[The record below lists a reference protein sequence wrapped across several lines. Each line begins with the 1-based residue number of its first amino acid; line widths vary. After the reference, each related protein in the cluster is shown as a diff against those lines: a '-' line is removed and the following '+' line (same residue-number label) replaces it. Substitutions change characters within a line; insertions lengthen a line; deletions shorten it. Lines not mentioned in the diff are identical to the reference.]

1 MLLMKKLFAIVILG
15 LLWTSSVFAKQISC
29 EGVNTPNAR
38 FIISDDSIILSE
50 SGGSMTF
57 DKNWTMSKNIH
68 KGKIKTKWGGD
79 KQVLTV
85 QINLRR
91 GEAQIVT
98 TTYFDTKDVYVRNY
112 MNCR

>member
-1 MLLMKKLFAIVILG
+1 MRSWFWVCCG
-15 LLWTSSVFAKQISC
+15 LAVFLQNKYPAS
-29 EGVNTPNAR
+29 VNTPNAR

-50 SGGSMTF
+50 STGSMTF
-57 DKNWTMSKNIH
+57 DKNWTWSKNIH

-85 QINLRR
+85 KINLRR

-112 MNCR
+112 KNFR